1 MWGCNSSS
9 SRQPIKLLFPW
20 SQLLLQ
26 LKEAEAEAR
35 MGGLRGGVHREPR
48 VYEGLLQN
56 HIYSLFVCA
65 YLILSVDIYL
75 VCYHFLNFGVG
86 KIGTL
91 DK

>member
-56 HIYSLFVCA
+56 HIYSCLCVH
-65 YLILSVDIYL
+65 I
-75 VCYHFLNFGVG
+75 
-86 KIGTL
+86 
-91 DK
+91 